1 MIYLLCVQMR
11 NVCIKRGSTTVE
23 RNLQTPDAD
32 PVHRRS
38 SDRAAQNSWEIG
50 RVWRIYVRY
59 KSARSPVFHLERP
72 VGTINCLCGDERSRR
87 ADESYETERST

>member
-38 SDRAAQNSWEIG
+38 SDRAAQNSWEDRA
-50 RVWRIYVRY
+50 RVEDLRALQISTIPSFPPTL
-59 KSARSPVFHLERP
+59 SAL
-72 VGTINCLCGDERSRR
+72 L
-87 ADESYETERST
+87 AL